1 MGTNVIG
8 MVGVERVMLT
18 LKCDQKRRI
27 SELQSGHQTKVAGRR
42 AKRRAIQGGRGS
54 ILKCGVSGVIVPVLN
69 FEIEFCSTP
78 LHHWKYSAGHP

>member
-1 MGTNVIG
+1 MQPKKMQFGIA
-8 MVGVERVMLT
+8 
-18 LKCDQKRRI
+18 KRP
-27 SELQSGHQTKVAGRR
+27 SNKSGRGH

-78 LHHWKYSAGHP
+78 LHHWKYPAGHS